1 MEITTM
7 QCVNSIKAA
16 TKGKAPIVAIPVEG
30 HAPACVK
37 RSRLAAWCKG
47 VTIISAEVIQ
57 LPTITHYE
65 PKPLYPRWC
74 EHTRKTLPVEG
85 PKERL
90 EFVTPGARYLEII
103 GRDGA
108 VKTRAKFALIDRR
121 TAVKELA
128 KWTERERAKHEKK
141 ILLGVLSK
149 DEQRALKLAKA
160 GDLGET
166 MVPVDVAITGKP
178 KVSTQGVPVKLD
190 ALPGY
195 QFVVHLAVNGDG
207 WSVTECLSGL
217 LAGYGKTAEDAIAM
231 ARKRSAN
238 ASPDALAAVRK
249 SIEDA
254 CLASA
259 RAGVASLAPAVAA

>member
-1 MEITTM
+1 M

-47 VTIISAEVIQ
+47 VTIISAEVVQ
-57 LPTITHYE
+57 EPSHSHYE
-65 PKPLYPRWC
+65 YKRPRC
-74 EHTRKTLPVEG
+74 YGRDAEG
-85 PKERL
+85 PHEQV
-90 EFVTPGARYLEII
+90 EVVTPGARYLEII

-141 ILLGVLSK
+141 VLLGVLSK

-160 GDLGET
+160 GDEGEA
-166 MVPVDVAITGKP
+166 MVSVTVRTKSGK
-178 KVSTQGVPVKLD
+178 QHLALGVPVTLA
-190 ALPGY
+190 ALPEY
-195 QFVVHLAVNGDG
+195 QFIVHRDVDGDG
-207 WSVTECLSGL
+207 WSVTECISGKS
-217 LAGYGKTAEDAIAM
+217 AGFGTTAQDAIAA
-231 ARKRSAN
+231 ARKVSAG
-238 ASPDALAAVRK
+238 ASEATLASIRA
-249 SIEDA
+249 SIE
-254 CLASA
+254 SS
-259 RAGVASLAPAVAA
+259 RLAPAVAA

>member
-1 MEITTM
+1 M
-7 QCVNSIKAA
+7 QCVSSIKAA
-16 TKGKAPIVAIPVEG
+16 TQGKAPIVAIPVEG

-47 VTIISAEVIQ
+47 VTIISAEVVQ

-141 ILLGVLSK
+141 LLLGVLSK
-149 DEQRALKLAKA
+149 DEQRALKLVKA
-160 GDLGET
+160 GDLGED
-166 MVPVDVAITGKP
+166 MVPVTVRTKSGKQNL
-178 KVSTQGVPVKLD
+178 TLGVPVTLA
-190 ALPGY
+190 ALAEY
-195 QFVVHLAVNGDG
+195 TFVVHREIETDGSVADTG
-207 WSVTECLSGL
+207 WSVTECISGMS
-217 LAGYGKTAEDAIAM
+217 AGFGTTAQDAIAA
-231 ARKRSAN
+231 ARKASTG
-238 ASPDALAAVRK
+238 ASPDALAKIRAT
-249 SIEDA
+249 IEA
-254 CLASA
+254 A
-259 RAGVASLAPAVAA
+259 RTMPAVAA